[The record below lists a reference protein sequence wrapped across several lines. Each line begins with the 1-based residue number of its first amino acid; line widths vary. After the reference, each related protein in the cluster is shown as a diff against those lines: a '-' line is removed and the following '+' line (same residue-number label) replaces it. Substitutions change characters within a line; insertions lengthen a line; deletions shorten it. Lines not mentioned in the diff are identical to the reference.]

1 MRQPHAAAAVPKLP
15 DAALSAAPRSEWGTL
30 TTLLGYVWPHRT
42 RVLVALSF
50 LLAAKAA
57 NVAVPFVLK
66 QIVDALDSKPGDAA
80 ALLVVPVA
88 LLVAYGLLR
97 VATTLFTELRE
108 MVFYRV
114 SARVARTVAL
124 SAFNHLLSLSL
135 RFHLERQT
143 GGVSRDLE
151 RGSRAIHGL
160 LNYMIYNIV
169 PTLVEITLV
178 ITILLL
184 KYDVWFAGIALTA
197 LVLYIGF
204 TVSVTEWRTKFRR
217 QMNEQDARAN
227 TKAIDAL
234 LNYETVKY
242 FGNEAYES
250 QRYDTN
256 LQQLES
262 ASVTS
267 QKSLSLLNLGQ
278 SLIIAVAVTLLVWR
292 ATVGVVNGSMSLGDL
307 VLVNAFMI
315 QLYMPLNFLGV
326 VYREIKQSLTDME
339 RMFSLLRENREVAD
353 APGAVPLR
361 TQGATVRFEEVHF
374 AYDSRRPILKGVSF
388 DIPAGKTVAVVGAS
402 GAGKSTLSRLLFR
415 FYDAQ
420 QGCISIDGSA
430 LPSLTQASVRAAIG
444 IVPQDT
450 VLFNDTIEY
459 NIAYGRPGAT
469 RDEVITA
476 AKAAHIHDFIIATP
490 DGYGT
495 LVGERGLKLSGGEK
509 QRVAI
514 ARCVLKNPAILIF
527 DEATSAL
534 DTKTEQAIQAELR
547 EVAQGRTTL
556 IIAHRLSTIAHAHQI
571 LVLDGGAIIERGTHA
586 ELLNASGRYSQ
597 MWAQQVRD
605 HAQHQMES
613 SKPHTV

>member
-1 MRQPHAAAAVPKLP
+1 
-15 DAALSAAPRSEWGTL
+15 
-30 TTLLGYVWPHRT
+30 
-42 RVLVALSF
+42 
-50 LLAAKAA
+50 
-57 NVAVPFVLK
+57 VAVPFVLK
-66 QIVDALDSKPGDAA
+66 HIVDALDSKPGDAA
-80 ALLVVPVA
+80 ALLAVPVA

-151 RGSRAIHGL
+151 RGSRAIHSL

-178 ITILLL
+178 ITLLLL

-361 TQGATVRFEEVHF
+361 TQGATVRFENVHF

-388 DIPAGKTVAVVGAS
+388 DIPAGKTVAVVGVS

-469 RDEVITA
+469 RDEVIAA
-476 AKAAHIHDFIIATP
+476 AKAAHIHDFIISTP

-514 ARCVLKNPAILIF
+514 ARCVLKNPPILIF

-556 IIAHRLSTIAHAHQI
+556 VIAHRLSTIAHAHQI
-571 LVLDGGAIIERGTHA
+571 LVLEDGAIIERGTHT
-586 ELLNASGRYSQ
+586 ELLQANGRYAQ
-597 MWAQQVRD
+597 MWSQQVRD
-605 HAQHQMES
+605 HAQQQIES
-613 SKPHTV
+613 SQLILNDV

>member
-1 MRQPHAAAAVPKLP
+1 MRHHSAAAT
-15 DAALSAAPRSEWGTL
+15 AAPPPPNTTFTALPRSDWATIRTL
-30 TTLLGYVWPHRT
+30 AAYVWPHRW
-42 RVLVALSF
+42 RA
-50 LLAAKAA
+50 LLALALLLMAKGA

-66 QIVDALDSKPGDAA
+66 HIVDALDLKPGDAA
-80 ALLVVPVA
+80 AVLVVPVA
-88 LLVAYGLLR
+88 LLLAYGLLR
-97 VATTLFTELRE
+97 VAMTLFTELRE
-108 MVFYRV
+108 IVFYRV
-114 SARVARTVAL
+114 SARVARTVTL
-124 SAFNHLLSLSL
+124 SAFNHLLALSL

-143 GGVSRDLE
+143 GGVTRDLE

-169 PTLVEITLV
+169 PTLVEIALV

-184 KYDVWFAGIALTA
+184 KYDAWFAGIALSA

-250 QRYDTN
+250 RRYDSN

-262 ASVTS
+262 TSVTS

-292 ATVGVVNGSMSLGDL
+292 ATEGVVNGTMSLGDL

-326 VYREIKQSLTDME
+326 VYREIKQSLIDME
-339 RMFSLLRENREVAD
+339 RMFALLRENREVAD
-353 APGAVPLR
+353 APDAAPLH
-361 TQGATVRFEEVHF
+361 TAGATVQFDDVHF
-374 AYDSRRPILKGVSF
+374 AYDARRPILKGVSLE
-388 DIPAGKTVAVVGAS
+388 IAAGTTLAVVGAS

-420 QGCISIDGSA
+420 RGTISIDGKPLA
-430 LPSLTQASVRAAIG
+430 SLTQASVRATIG

-450 VLFNDTIEY
+450 VLFNDTIYY
-459 NIAYGRPGAT
+459 NIAYGRPEAT
-469 RDEVITA
+469 RDDVIAA
-476 AKAAHIHDFIIATP
+476 AKAAHIHDFITSTP
-490 DGYGT
+490 DGYDT
-495 LVGERGLKLSGGEK
+495 VVGERGLKLSGGEK

-514 ARCVLKNPAILIF
+514 ARCVLKNPAILVF

-547 EVAQGRTTL
+547 EIAQGRTTL

-571 LVLDGGAIIERGTHA
+571 LVLEHGRIIERGTHA
-586 ELLNASGRYSQ
+586 ALLTAGGRYAQ
-597 MWAQQVRD
+597 MWAVQSQDR
-605 HAQHQMES
+605 A
-613 SKPHTV
+613 TA